1 MRAHPLPPIVV
12 AAAFL
17 AAPLAAQESPQRPG
31 EEFFDAVHAPN
42 WLGTDIAHTSIK
54 RQQGGTCWAF
64 ATVALLESEAL
75 RENEA
80 LRPNRAGRGE
90 RAPELDLSEYYVV
103 YWGYVGKAEEWARR
117 KGQGANTSDGGLSH
131 DVTRIVDH
139 HGLVPEDAYVEVA
152 DYGALRQDVHEVL
165 RRHEEAGDFAPES
178 VVRDVRAVLDRH
190 LAPPPDSFQV
200 NGTWMTPKA
209 YATSYLGLDPSEYW
223 EVTSYTDLPAFGRG
237 ELDVPDNWWDYD
249 GYYNVPFADF
259 RRVVN
264 EALDAGYAVVFDMD
278 WGDPGASWNA
288 AGLAVLT
295 PDEAPGGTNPGIR
308 QTDFEEG
315 RTTDDHLVLAVDR
328 RVLDGHDWYLIK
340 NSHGTSS
347 GRRGYVWVR
356 GDYFDLRVLAVMVN
370 REAVDRELA
379 ARLGG
384 EG

>member
-1 MRAHPLPPIVV
+1 MRARSLAPLLV
-12 AAAFL
+12 ASLL
-17 AAPLAAQESPQRPG
+17 AAPLGAQETSTRPG
-31 EEFFDAVHAPN
+31 EDFFDAVHAPN
-42 WLGTDIAHTSIK
+42 WLGTDIPHTSIK

-80 LRPNRAGRGE
+80 LRPKRAERGA
-90 RAPELDLSEYYVV
+90 RTPELDISEYYVV

-117 KGQGANTSDGGLSH
+117 KGEGANTGDGGLSH

-139 HGLVPEDAYVEVA
+139 HGLVPEDAYVQVA
-152 DYGALRQDVHEVL
+152 DYGALRRDVHEVL

-178 VVRDVRAVLDRH
+178 VVGDVRAVLDRH

-200 NGTWMTPKA
+200 NGAWMTPKT

-249 GYYNVPFADF
+249 GYHNVPFADF
-259 RRVVN
+259 RGVVN
-264 EALDAGYAVVFDMD
+264 DALDAGYAVVFDMD
-278 WGDPGASWNA
+278 WGDPGASWNG

-295 PDEAPGGTNPGIR
+295 PDEAPGGTSPGIR
-308 QTDFEEG
+308 QSDFEEG
-315 RTTDDHLVLAVDR
+315 RTTDDHLVLAVDHR
-328 RVLDGHDWYLIK
+328 LLDGHDWYLIK
-340 NSHGTSS
+340 NSHGASS

-370 REAVDRELA
+370 RAAIEPGLA
-379 ARLGG
+379 ARFGG

>member
-1 MRAHPLPPIVV
+1 MRAHTVPLIV
-12 AAAFL
+12 AAAL
-17 AAPLAAQESPQRPG
+17 TAAPLAAQELPERPG
-31 EEFFDAVHAPN
+31 GDFFDAVHAPN

-64 ATVALLESEAL
+64 ATVALPESEAL
-75 RENEA
+75 RENAA
-80 LRPNRAGRGE
+80 LRPERPGRD
-90 RAPELDLSEYYVV
+90 PELDLSEYYVV

-117 KGQGANTSDGGLSH
+117 KGKGANTGDGGLSH
-131 DVTRIVDH
+131 DVTRIVEH
-139 HGLVPEDAYVEVA
+139 HGLVPEEAYVEVA
-152 DYGALRQDVHEVL
+152 DYGALRRDVHEVL

-200 NGTWMTPKA
+200 NGAWMTPKA

-223 EVTSYTDLPAFGRG
+223 EVTSYTDLPTFGRG

-259 RRVVN
+259 RGVVN
-264 EALDAGYAVVFDMD
+264 GALDTGYAVVFDMD
-278 WGDPGASWNA
+278 WGDPGASWNG

-295 PDEAPGGTNPGIR
+295 PDEAPDGTDAEIR
-308 QTDFEEG
+308 QADFEEG
-315 RTTDDHLVLAVDR
+315 RTTDDHLVLAVDH

-356 GDYFDLRVLAVMVN
+356 GDFFDLRVLAVMMN
-370 REAVDRELA
+370 REAIA
-379 ARLGG
+379 AGIAGQFGG
-384 EG
+384 AG